1 MQRIRFVT
9 NDHGMARIVAA
20 IETRNIVDLG
30 ADKIG
35 RLALTFVAPLGTDQN
50 NSRHVVAPPRVC
62 DFASKPYPRPYKDYP
77 APSTG
82 YLPDMHRSAVE
93 TSQFH
98 RFRLIQRDTPT
109 VPPHAA
115 CITRRVRH
123 HTTSTPCPRCQAACK
138 PPPRVRPWRFPLR
151 APTNAGRTSS
161 CCPPRHRF

>member
-1 MQRIRFVT
+1 MQRIRFVA
-9 NDHGMARIVAA
+9 DHHGMARIVAA
-20 IETRNIVDLG
+20 VEAGNIVDLR
-30 ADKIG
+30 AIRSVALPLPSSPHWAPIKQFQACCCTSARMRF
-35 RLALTFVAPLGTDQN
+35 RLKAL
-50 NSRHVVAPPRVC
+50 
-62 DFASKPYPRPYKDYP
+62 PRPYKDYP